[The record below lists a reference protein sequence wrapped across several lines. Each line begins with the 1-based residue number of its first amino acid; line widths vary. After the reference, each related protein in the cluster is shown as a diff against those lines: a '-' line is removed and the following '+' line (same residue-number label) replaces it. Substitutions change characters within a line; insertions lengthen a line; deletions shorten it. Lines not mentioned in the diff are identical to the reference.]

1 MTKKKKEDKSI
12 EKEFKFSGA
21 AYRLKDESYEE
32 YRARQKM
39 LKAIQ
44 KQKLKGEKIW
54 PSHIMGTYRKEF
66 KGREKEMIEGAIDYV
81 KKLDKNKKS
90 G

>member
-1 MTKKKKEDKSI
+1 MTKKKKEDKLV

-21 AYRLKDESYEE
+21 PYRLENEPYEE
-32 YRARQKM
+32 YKARQKM

-54 PSHIMGTYRKEF
+54 PSHIMGTYHKEF
-66 KGREKEMIEGAIDYV
+66 RGREKEMIKGTIDYI
-81 KKLDKNKKS
+81 KKLDKDKKD